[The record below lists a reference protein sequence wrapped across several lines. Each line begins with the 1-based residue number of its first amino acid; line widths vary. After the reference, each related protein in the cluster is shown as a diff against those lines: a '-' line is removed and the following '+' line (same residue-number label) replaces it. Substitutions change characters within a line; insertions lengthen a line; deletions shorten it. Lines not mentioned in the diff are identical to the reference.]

1 MELKDFIKETLIQIA
16 QGIEEA
22 QKELAETDC
31 IINPRDIKEDGF
43 ANVIIKNK
51 RHTVQCV
58 DFNIALTSTSES
70 ADKAGI
76 GVMLGSFGIG
86 GNKTSSDGSTS
97 NTSIS
102 FSVPVVFPSIDNENK
117 PISRNVN
124 IVTPRSSRRLY

>member
-1 MELKDFIKETLIQIA
+1 MELKDFIKETLVQIA

-22 QKELAETDC
+22 QVELAETDC

-86 GNKTSSDGSTS
+86 GNRTSSDGSTS

-117 PISRNVN
+117 PVSRS
-124 IVTPRSSRRLY
+124 IRTITPRSSRRL